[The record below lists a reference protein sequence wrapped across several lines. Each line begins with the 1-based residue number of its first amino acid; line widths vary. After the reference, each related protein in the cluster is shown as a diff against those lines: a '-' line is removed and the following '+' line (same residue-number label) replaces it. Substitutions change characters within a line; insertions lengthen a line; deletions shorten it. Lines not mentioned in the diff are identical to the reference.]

1 MLYFDPRSLRHQA
14 SSDWF
19 GFKARL
25 VPNFWNLKGRLFSP
39 PTPATGFRA
48 AGGGGEVD
56 GTGGADFFL
65 IKPIHLASRR
75 NRLEIYPGAR
85 LREIK

>member
-1 MLYFDPRSLRHQA
+1 M
-14 SSDWF
+14 
-19 GFKARL
+19 G
-25 VPNFWNLKGRLFSP
+25 LKQDRCPISGLFRTDFSP

-85 LREIK
+85 LGEIK